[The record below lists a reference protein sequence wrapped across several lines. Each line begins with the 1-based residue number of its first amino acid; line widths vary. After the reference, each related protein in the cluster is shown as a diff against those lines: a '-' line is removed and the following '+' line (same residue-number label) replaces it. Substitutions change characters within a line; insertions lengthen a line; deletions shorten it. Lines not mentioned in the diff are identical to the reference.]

1 MKKKQSFISDINV
14 VNDSIIVEYSD
25 GNTKIESYSYD
36 KYAEL
41 LNERHN
47 SIVNFNIKDLNDEIF
62 EGKLRRLI
70 IVFLIGTTVLITNF
84 NIFYLIISALMFFGN
99 EGLIVSLKN
108 TKNSFQKSCFLD
120 NYEEVLQNYIDNDE
134 NIKEFVKKEHKESIN
149 NWSLEE
155 LKELRTKIIDEKNI
169 NILNNDKSQKQKI
182 IKK

>member
-70 IVFLIGTTVLITNF
+70 IVFLI
-84 NIFYLIISALMFFGN
+84 
-99 EGLIVSLKN
+99 
-108 TKNSFQKSCFLD
+108 
-120 NYEEVLQNYIDNDE
+120 
-134 NIKEFVKKEHKESIN
+134 N
-149 NWSLEE
+149 N
-155 LKELRTKIIDEKNI
+155 KF
-169 NILNNDKSQKQKI
+169 
-182 IKK
+182 

>member
-1 MKKKQSFISDINV
+1 
-14 VNDSIIVEYSD
+14 
-25 GNTKIESYSYD
+25 
-36 KYAEL
+36 
-41 LNERHN
+41 
-47 SIVNFNIKDLNDEIF
+47 
-62 EGKLRRLI
+62 
-70 IVFLIGTTVLITNF
+70 
-84 NIFYLIISALMFFGN
+84 MFFGN

-134 NIKEFVKKEHKESIN
+134 NIKEFVKNGHKESIN

-155 LKELRTKIIDEKNI
+155 LKELRTKIIDEKKI